1 MLIFKIFQNGFL
13 RISYLENDLRTSSY
27 RMLSYFQ
34 KIIQ

>member
-1 MLIFKIFQNGFL
+1 MLIFKIFQNSFL
-13 RISYLENDLRTSSY
+13 RISQLENDLQTSSY